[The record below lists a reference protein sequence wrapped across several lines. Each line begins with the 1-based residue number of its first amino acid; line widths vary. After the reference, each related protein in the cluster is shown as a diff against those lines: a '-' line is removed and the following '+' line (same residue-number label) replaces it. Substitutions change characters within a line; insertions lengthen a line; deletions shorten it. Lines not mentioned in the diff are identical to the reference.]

1 MLMAE
6 IVQARCINPGAA
18 PEPEGGDG
26 RAHHGDGVQDSLRA
40 VVAVAEVN
48 AAQPRVAPQNW
59 LEDVVSQ
66 PVTATKVKMA
76 QLS

>member
-26 RAHHGDGVQDSLRA
+26 GAHHGDGVQDSLRA
-40 VVAVAEVN
+40 VVAVAEVD
-48 AAQPRVAPQNW
+48 AVQLRVAPQNW
-59 LEDVVSQ
+59 LEDVIGQ
-66 PVTATKVKMA
+66 PVTATQVKMA
-76 QLS
+76 